1 MDCQPTSLPNVG
13 EKFARYGRIA
23 YFCLLK
29 KIKAHMKI
37 MTKNNWCT
45 FLLLSVLLMT
55 ESVAAMGQN
64 VKGRIVCNGKG
75 VAHVAVSDGDS
86 TVLTDRNGYYS
97 LQSDKR
103 NGYVFYTLPRGY
115 EPEVA
120 DGFRPRFWAALGSS
134 DKSVTEI
141 RDFRLVRRKG
151 SANYVMIIGADTHLA
166 DRARDVEQFRGFTSA
181 LDRERENA
189 GKSMIHSLLL
199 GDLSWDNYWFAN
211 RYALP
216 DFLNT
221 CREQR
226 YSMTMWPVMGNHD
239 NDPSVSDGEATD
251 FLCSGPWRR
260 LMAPNYYSFNLGKVH
275 YVVLDDIYYKNER
288 EEGAKYKTGVAGS
301 RNYDGLVT
309 DEQLRWLEK
318 DLSLVAD
325 KSCPLVI
332 ALHIPVWKLDLRTYA
347 AKANLKNGTSERLCA
362 MFKDFKEVHIVSG
375 HTHINYTAHPEAFPN
390 VTEHNI
396 AAVCATWWNTGFLT
410 GKHICKDGAPGG
422 YSVWQVKGKKLKWT
436 YRAMTGSNV
445 DRQMR
450 IYDMNTVK
458 RRYETDASLR
468 RMLQR
473 YTKRTDYA
481 TYDDNVVLVN
491 VYSYDTDWKIQI
503 TEGGKPLEAERVTGE
518 DPYHTLA
525 YDYAQFTAK
534 GKYGEGSAT
543 GRTGHLFRAKTR
555 TAILPV
561 TVKVTDGFGRT
572 YVGSI
577 SRPHPYDLDMEGRQR
592 DGVLN

>member
-1 MDCQPTSLPNVG
+1 
-13 EKFARYGRIA
+13 
-23 YFCLLK
+23 
-29 KIKAHMKI
+29 MKI

-151 SANYVMIIGADTHLA
+151 SDNYVMIIGADTHLA

-239 NDPSVSDGEATD
+239 NDPSVSDG
-251 FLCSGPWRR
+251 
-260 LMAPNYYSFNLGKVH
+260 
-275 YVVLDDIYYKNER
+275 
-288 EEGAKYKTGVAGS
+288 
-301 RNYDGLVT
+301 
-309 DEQLRWLEK
+309 
-318 DLSLVAD
+318 
-325 KSCPLVI
+325 
-332 ALHIPVWKLDLRTYA
+332 
-347 AKANLKNGTSERLCA
+347 
-362 MFKDFKEVHIVSG
+362 
-375 HTHINYTAHPEAFPN
+375 
-390 VTEHNI
+390 
-396 AAVCATWWNTGFLT
+396 
-410 GKHICKDGAPGG
+410 
-422 YSVWQVKGKKLKWT
+422 
-436 YRAMTGSNV
+436 
-445 DRQMR
+445 
-450 IYDMNTVK
+450 
-458 RRYETDASLR
+458 
-468 RMLQR
+468 
-473 YTKRTDYA
+473 
-481 TYDDNVVLVN
+481 
-491 VYSYDTDWKIQI
+491 
-503 TEGGKPLEAERVTGE
+503 
-518 DPYHTLA
+518 
-525 YDYAQFTAK
+525 
-534 GKYGEGSAT
+534 
-543 GRTGHLFRAKTR
+543 
-555 TAILPV
+555 
-561 TVKVTDGFGRT
+561 
-572 YVGSI
+572 
-577 SRPHPYDLDMEGRQR
+577 
-592 DGVLN
+592 